1 MSTEFASLSISDKYS
16 RLLKVTSS
24 ERFLQMQGLG
34 KEVPFFICP
43 FSPSQAVEMSRL
55 VQNLVSSLA
64 GQSIHVLEINL
75 YDLSKELLVERG
87 VWERVL
93 EMETTS
99 TKEQFKELL
108 QGMLDPEQ
116 HLIPAISQ
124 KMESGPFDVLFLS
137 GIGEVFPYIRSHNL
151 LNNLQKAA
159 KTRPSVLFFPGDY
172 SHSLESGASLNLFS
186 SFPDDRYYRAFDISQ
201 YEV

>member
-1 MSTEFASLSISDKYS
+1 MSSAFASLSISDKYS

-43 FSPSQAVEMSRL
+43 FRPTEAVEMARL

-64 GQSIHVLEINL
+64 EKCINALEINL

-93 EMETTS
+93 AMETNS

-116 HLIPAISQ
+116 HLIPAISKQ
-124 KMESGPFDVLFLS
+124 MESAPFDVLFLT

-186 SFPDDRYYRAFDISQ
+186 RFQDDRYYRAFDISQ

>member
-1 MSTEFASLSISDKYS
+1 MSSEFASLSISDKYS
-16 RLLKVTSS
+16 RLLKITSS

-43 FSPSQAVEMSRL
+43 YSPCEAVEMSRL
-55 VQNLVSSLA
+55 VKNLVSSLA
-64 GQSIHVLEINL
+64 GQNIHVLEINL

-93 EMETTS
+93 AMETTS

-116 HLIPAISQ
+116 HLIPAISK
-124 KMESGPFDVLFLS
+124 KMESGPFGILFLT

-172 SHSLESGASLNLFS
+172 THTLESGASLNLFGHS
-186 SFPDDRYYRAFDISQ
+186 PDDRYYRAFDISQ